1 MFNLNMTPDEKAMK
15 AKDRDPFGR
24 LMPKPSA
31 DTEISNLGDLGAL
44 GQSVGVQGKNQ
55 RPDVAKAETMLGKAG
70 ALALKK
76 TDGPTGYWGM
86 RTEDATKRFQKQ
98 QGLKID
104 GQINP
109 GGETIRKLTEVTGL
123 SGITP
128 SQTAQAQP
136 TATDLKAT
144 DVSVPTAKPAQARVE
159 SLFEKVK
166 ALTADNA
173 ASNQRT
179 ADGLKNRKGI
189 GDIHRYMSDAINTVG
204 DQGIVDVADIIK
216 RVRSNDPAQAD
227 ELQRQTAKGIAPE
240 NIALLAILSSDNAG
254 VEKPQPAEGTLTP
267 TADTKDVPPLID
279 DAPLSNGPEVAG
291 APAALLPW
299 LLGGTAVGVAGM
311 EMMRQNPPRMD
322 LPPILPD
329 REEFPASGPDATAPD
344 TKLPPS
350 LPADPDA
357 STNPPPSV
365 PAPNSDD
372 MATPSFPDQ
381 SDDPDI
387 NGAQVLDYKRLPEPI
402 DFGSGGKPP
411 KATQNALDE
420 FEPAKR
426 QLILEAGF
434 FDGVAT
440 HADRD
445 GINIEIDRPE
455 LRLDDDWRVT
465 VGKFGGNPDG
475 PDVKTEDNGV
485 KRYNGPDGIN
495 VLQRPSDGH
504 GMTLEIQLPRK
515 GGKKNIYP
523 IKRRYIKE

>member
-1 MFNLNMTPDEKAMK
+1 MFHRNMTRERKK
-15 AKDRDPFGR
+15 YEIEDRDPFGR

-70 ALALKK
+70 ALDLKK

-98 QGLKID
+98 QGLKVD
-104 GQINP
+104 GQMNP

-123 SGITP
+123 SGNTP
-128 SQTAQAQP
+128 RQTAQVKP
-136 TATDLKAT
+136 TATDPKAG
-144 DVSVPTAKPAQARVE
+144 DVSAPAAKPGQARVNA
-159 SLFEKVK
+159 LFEKAK

-179 ADGLKNRKGI
+179 ADGLNNRKGI
-189 GDIHRYMSDAINTVG
+189 GDMHRFTSDAINTAG

-216 RVRSNDPAQAD
+216 RVRSSDPAQAD

-240 NIALLAILSSDNAG
+240 NIALLALLSADDAGGDN
-254 VEKPQPAEGTLTP
+254 PQPADANLTP
-267 TADTKDVPPLID
+267 TADTKDVPPLVD
-279 DAPLSNGPEVAG
+279 DAKLPNGPEVAG
-291 APAALLPW
+291 APLVLPW
-299 LLGGTAVGVAGM
+299 LLGGAAATAAGV
-311 EMMRQNPPRMD
+311 EIMRQNPPRMD
-322 LPPILPD
+322 LPPDLPD
-329 REEFPASGPDATAPD
+329 REEFPASGADGSAPD

-365 PAPNSDD
+365 SAPNSDD
-372 MATPSFPDQ
+372 MATQPYPDQ

-387 NGAQVLDYKRLPEPI
+387 NGAQVLDYKPLPEPI
-402 DFGSGGKPP
+402 DFGSGGTPP

-420 FEPAKR
+420 YEPATR

-434 FDGVAT
+434 SDGVAT
-440 HADRD
+440 HANSK
-445 GINIEIDRPE
+445 GINIEVDRPE
-455 LRLDDDWRVT
+455 SRLDDDWRAT
-465 VGKFGGNPDG
+465 VGKFGGNPDSPNVEVTDDG
-475 PDVKTEDNGV
+475 RKIHKGE
-485 KRYNGPDGIN
+485 DGIII
-495 VLQRPSDGH
+495 LQRPSGGN

-515 GGKKNIYP
+515 GGKEDKYK
-523 IKRRYIKE
+523 IKRRYTKE